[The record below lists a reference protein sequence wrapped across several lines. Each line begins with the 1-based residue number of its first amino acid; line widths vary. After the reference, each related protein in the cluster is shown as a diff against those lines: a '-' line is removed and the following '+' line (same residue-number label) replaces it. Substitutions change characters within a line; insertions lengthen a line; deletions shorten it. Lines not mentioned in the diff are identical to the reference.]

1 MPMLTAMRLLAKKE
15 PTQVEQKALA
25 DFQKLSK
32 SQQAASIQ
40 RMAKLAA
47 EQAEHRIASLRLIS
61 LFVIKGTGRRRKTA
75 KEPIQAEQKAQVDF
89 RRLTTEQ
96 QVRHLD
102 RLVTKHREQ
111 GKGTDDIVRLLGSFI
126 AANSTTDARAER
138 TKHDRPTKRKGAG
151 NANKALPVEEAN
163 PATANGEGT

>member
-25 DFQKLSK
+25 DFRKLSK

-40 RMAKLAA
+40 RMANLAA

-111 GKGTDDIVRLLGSFI
+111 GKGIDDIARLLGSLI
-126 AANSTTDARAER
+126 AANSTHDARTGKNR
-138 TKHDRPTKRKGAG
+138 T
-151 NANKALPVEEAN
+151 
-163 PATANGEGT
+163 